1 MGEKYVIAFDQG
13 TTSTRTIIFDLEG
26 KFVEYHKKNWRSII
40 QKKVEDY
47 IGLDEKP
54 KKKVAKKTVAKK
66 APAKKAV
73 AKKAEKVVVAKTD
86 VKDDL
91 KVIKG
96 IGSKLEETLNSVSI
110 TPYKQLATTT
120 LKDLRALL
128 TEAGVKHKMY
138 DLSGWKAQ
146 AKAALKA

>member
-1 MGEKYVIAFDQG
+1 M
-13 TTSTRTIIFDLEG
+13 
-26 KFVEYHKKNWRSII
+26 
-40 QKKVEDY
+40 
-47 IGLDEKP
+47 
-54 KKKVAKKTVAKK
+54 
-66 APAKKAV
+66 
-73 AKKAEKVVVAKTD
+73 VVAKTD